1 LSINAAIQADGTV
14 VATNSSWRDDAGT
27 SSVLVTLMRTAL

>member
-1 LSINAAIQADGTV
+1 V